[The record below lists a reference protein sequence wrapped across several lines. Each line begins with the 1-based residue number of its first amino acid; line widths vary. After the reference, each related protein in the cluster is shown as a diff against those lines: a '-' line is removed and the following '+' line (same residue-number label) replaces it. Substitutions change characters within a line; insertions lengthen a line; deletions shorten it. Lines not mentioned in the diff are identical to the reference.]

1 MPPDLEKRPR
11 TPSPPRDPRI
21 RPARPRKT
29 PPWAKFKKKTDAVE
43 VIDLSSDDYVFESAE
58 QAEEQEDMTE
68 GQRLLKYF
76 KGMYEDMMGEE
87 SSSDLS

>member
-11 TPSPPRDPRI
+11 TPSPPKDSRI

-29 PPWAKFKKKTDAVE
+29 PPWAKIKKKTDAVD
-43 VIDLSSDDYVFESAE
+43 VIDLSSDDYVFESVE
-58 QAEEQEDMTE
+58 QTEGQGDMTD

-76 KGMYEDMMGEE
+76 KGMYEDVVG
-87 SSSDLS
+87 SKSDLA